1 MRGRMDHPGTI
12 GFGLPRPEAIP
23 AHRLE
28 NRMRRALGVGTAPF
42 GHLGILPR
50 VAVDRPRRAMAVR
63 LAGLV
68 SFLHVREH
76 VEVGV
81 GIVVQDAPA
90 RRHIVAED
98 LGDKGGIGQ
107 KSREPVGD
115 LRQSIGQRRCFE
127 HRAALSAE
135 FIERVSHG
143 SLRSDPLS
151 SYTNSQLCASAVNE
165 YDRPA
170 RKTAEE
176 RMSRVAGLIGLAAM
190 ASVALWPPPSPAQEP
205 YPSRTVKIVV
215 PAVPGSTTDA
225 LARIV
230 ADQLSQKWG
239 KATIVENIPGGAMNI
254 GALSVARAAPDGYTL
269 LIAPP
274 SPLSFN
280 HLLYR
285 DTGYEPSKFVPITM
299 LAKIPNVLVVRKDL
313 AAATLKELID
323 YGKANPGKLTY
334 ASQGVGST
342 AHLSAAQLEVQTGI
356 RMVHVPYRGAQP
368 ALTDV
373 VAGHV
378 DMFFDTLAT
387 SVPLYRDNKVKL
399 MGVADLKRAGVA
411 PEVPTI
417 SEAGLPGFKS
427 ITWFGLVAPP
437 AMPAVLGEKINRDVV
452 EILNTKDVGDMLR
465 KMSLETGATAPAETA
480 RFFAE
485 ETALWSKVIKE
496 AGIEPQ

>member
-1 MRGRMDHPGTI
+1 MLRFA
-12 GFGLPRPEAIP
+12 GF
-23 AHRLE
+23 
-28 NRMRRALGVGTAPF
+28 V
-42 GHLGILPR
+42 
-50 VAVDRPRRAMAVR
+50 
-63 LAGLV
+63 
-68 SFLHVREH
+68 
-76 VEVGV
+76 
-81 GIVVQDAPA
+81 
-90 RRHIVAED
+90 
-98 LGDKGGIGQ
+98 
-107 KSREPVGD
+107 
-115 LRQSIGQRRCFE
+115 
-127 HRAALSAE
+127 
-135 FIERVSHG
+135 
-143 SLRSDPLS
+143 
-151 SYTNSQLCASAVNE
+151 
-165 YDRPA
+165 
-170 RKTAEE
+170 
-176 RMSRVAGLIGLAAM
+176 GLIAA
-190 ASVALWPPPSPAQEP
+190 ASIALWSAPSPAQEP

-215 PAVPGSTTDA
+215 PAIAGSTTDT

-285 DTGYEPSKFVPITM
+285 DPGYEPTKFVPITM
-299 LAKIPNVLVVRKDL
+299 LAKIPNVLVVRNEL
-313 AAATLKELID
+313 AASSLKELVA
-323 YGKANPGKLTY
+323 YAKANPGKLSY

-342 AHLSAAQLEVQTGI
+342 AHLSAAQLEVRAGI

-387 SVPLYRDNKVKL
+387 SVPLYRDNKLKL
-399 MGVADLKRAGVA
+399 LGVADVKRAAAV
-411 PEVPTI
+411 PEIPTI
-417 SEAGLPGFKS
+417 SEAGVADFKS

-437 AMPAVLGEKINRDVV
+437 ATPAALAEKINRDVA
-452 EILNTKDVGDMLR
+452 EILNGKAVGDMLH
-465 KMSLETGATAPAETA
+465 KMSLEAGATAPAETT